1 MTKKLKVRL
10 EDRGQGDVTVHLP
23 ALPEGMS
30 GEHEI
35 IFEDGDRVIF
45 GLVVYRYEKGDIRVE
60 LFDPDKV
67 PPVHSHEFKEKRGR
81 RKT

>member
-23 ALPEGMS
+23 ALPPGMD
-30 GEHEI
+30 GEHDI

-45 GLVVYRYEKGDIRVE
+45 GLMVYRYEDGHIGLEVFHPE
-60 LFDPDKV
+60 KV
-67 PPVHSHEFKEKRGR
+67 PPIFKHEFKE
-81 RKT
+81 TS